1 MGDKLQSFLL
11 FLILKSTYVWV
22 LYWNYYVSVFAN
34 VPDVEYFIFSLHYE
48 ELMHY
53 ASPSNIYI
61 NFVMHAKFNNTIMF
75 MCIVTKEELPIKKE
89 DGGRLGIKSDIKFGI

>member
-1 MGDKLQSFLL
+1 
-11 FLILKSTYVWV
+11 
-22 LYWNYYVSVFAN
+22 
-34 VPDVEYFIFSLHYE
+34 
-48 ELMHY
+48 MHY

-75 MCIVTKEELPIKKE
+75 MCIVTKEELPIKKKK

>member
-1 MGDKLQSFLL
+1 
-11 FLILKSTYVWV
+11 
-22 LYWNYYVSVFAN
+22 
-34 VPDVEYFIFSLHYE
+34 
-48 ELMHY
+48 MHY